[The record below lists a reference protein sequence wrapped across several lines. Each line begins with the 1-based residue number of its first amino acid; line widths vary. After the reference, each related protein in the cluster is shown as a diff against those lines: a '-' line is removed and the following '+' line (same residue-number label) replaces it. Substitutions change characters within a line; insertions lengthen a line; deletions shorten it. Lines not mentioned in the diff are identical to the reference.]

1 MYRVKEY
8 IQMGLDKDIVD
19 PDNGANIAK
28 KLTAL
33 QTSGLDLNV
42 HTNLR
47 LSPETPTTG
56 WTSNLG
62 DLPFVSFASLYKH
75 YVERPINNV
84 LMETDGDETEHQSSA
99 AESQEESMLSF
110 RGLGK
115 GYRFFKDGHVQA
127 IEYHALPQTPGLC
140 LVQAKVLPSM
150 VKS

>member
-19 PDNGANIAK
+19 PDNSANIAK

-33 QTSGLDLNV
+33 QTSGLDPNI

-62 DLPFVSFASLYKH
+62 DLPFISFASLYKH
-75 YVERPINNV
+75 YVKRPINSV
-84 LMETDGDETEHQSSA
+84 LMGTDGDKTEHESSA

-115 GYRFFKDGHVQA
+115 GYRFFNDLHVQD
-127 IEYHALPQTPGLC
+127 IEYHALPQTPSLC
-140 LVQAKVLPSM
+140 LVRPKCCHQW
-150 VKS
+150 